1 MEKLQFIKGFLK
13 NWREVGSVT
22 PSSRWLVDKMIAPID
37 FKQAKVIVELGPGV
51 GGLTQ
56 KLLARMDER
65 AKLLVFEINPDFCR
79 ELKKINDKR
88 LNVFNVSALA
98 LGDYFLG
105 TKADYVLS
113 GLPLSNLEGRT
124 KSTLFETIKSI
135 LNPAGAYIQFQYSLG
150 AYKELQSVFKQVS
163 IKFTLLNIPPA
174 FIYQCQKP

>member
-1 MEKLQFIKGFLK
+1 M
-13 NWREVGSVT
+13 T
-22 PSSRWLVDKMIAPID
+22 PSSRWLVGKMIAPID

-79 ELKKINDKR
+79 ELKKINDQR

-113 GLPLSNLEGRT
+113 GIPLTNLDSKTR
-124 KSTLFETIKSI
+124 SALFETVKN
-135 LNPAGAYIQFQYSLG
+135 LLRLGGAYIQFQYSLG
-150 AYKELQSVFKQVS
+150 ACQELQSVFDQVK

-174 FIYQCQKP
+174 FVYQCRV